1 MAMRLASVQMTS
13 TARNPTTES
22 CGSSSTN
29 LGKNGA
35 AKVAVILPTA
45 KPIRPSAS
53 ACCRII
59 AAIVR
64 LRVPMSFSTAISR
77 ILSMVRV

>member
-1 MAMRLASVQMTS
+1 MTATS
-13 TARNPTTES
+13 ARTVSPV
-22 CGSSSTN
+22 SSSTY
-29 LGKNGA
+29 LGKAGA
-35 AKVAVILPTA
+35 QKVAAILPTT
-45 KPIRPSAS
+45 KPIRPSPS

-77 ILSMVRV
+77 ILPRVRV